1 MPTSKMQEEGERV
14 RGLQA
19 VYACGRRRETRK
31 HLGAT
36 LASIKQKRHHPH
48 NRVPWLLAGGCFE
61 GKKIMRVRSRVE
73 IKNDEVDDG

>member
-36 LASIKQKRHHPH
+36 VAEYQAKKAPPSQPRTMVVGWWMLRRKK
-48 NRVPWLLAGGCFE
+48 NNE
-61 GKKIMRVRSRVE
+61 GAVKGR
-73 IKNDEVDDG
+73 D